1 MAKRFF
7 RVEKADRPDLSAIGS
22 ISQLDVKGY
31 AFPKIFPLM
40 PVTEKSG
47 TMTVAPAGLT
57 SSKGTKGRANG
68 TALSGS
74 TIEMVDVDWAAA
86 RYEGRGKL
94 YEDDGAAYAS
104 AEDADKAGAELSQRL
119 AWNKAED
126 DAFKTVFTAARKSAA
141 TELADH
147 KVVKTIQQK
156 AKLLRKYGKPT
167 LVMTTN
173 AWLDFVEIPE
183 IRYRL
188 VKLAGVQNDAGFI
201 LTDLDKVRAAVSTF
215 LGFNDIV
222 LFDSEIIGTTYDTCV
237 AVIGIRPEAVGN
249 VVSTAKSKATYGWT
263 AVYIPEDAAADKPF
277 DMRTWYDDDN
287 KANVYDAEAFLG
299 VTEVFGENGEGKP
312 GSAVE
317 MCVFADEYTEY
328 PQSVVVINNNQ
339 ADGNGGAGGGE
350 GGEGNG

>member
-7 RVEKADRPDLSAIGS
+7 RVEKADRPDLAAIGS

-57 SSKGTKGRANG
+57 ASKGTKGRANG
-68 TALSGS
+68 TALSGTAIS
-74 TIEMVDVDWAAA
+74 MVDVEWAAV
-86 RYEGRGKL
+86 RFEGRGKL

-104 AEDADKAGAELSQRL
+104 AEAADQAGAELAQRL

-126 DAFKTVFTAARKSAA
+126 EAFKVVFTAARAAAA

-147 KVVKTIQQK
+147 KVVKGLQVK
-156 AKLLRKYGKPT
+156 AKALRKYGKPT

-215 LGFNDIV
+215 LGFDNIV
-222 LFDSEIIGTTYDTCV
+222 LFDSEIVGTDYDTCV
-237 AVIGIRPEAVGN
+237 AVIGLRPEAAGN
-249 VVSTAKSKATYGWT
+249 VAYTAKSKAMYGWT

-299 VTEVFGENGEGKP
+299 VIQAFSG
-312 GSAVE
+312 AVE
-317 MCVFADEYTEY
+317 MCKFAEAYTEY
-328 PQSVVVINNNQ
+328 PQTVVQV
-339 ADGNGGAGGGE
+339 E
-350 GGEGNG
+350 TT

>member
-7 RVEKADRPDLSAIGS
+7 RVEKADRPDLAAIGS

-40 PVTEKSG
+40 PVSEKSG

-57 SSKGTKGRANG
+57 ASKGTKGRANG
-68 TALSGS
+68 TELSGTAIS
-74 TIEMVDVDWAAA
+74 MVDVNWAAV
-86 RYEGRGKL
+86 RFEGRGKL

-104 AEDADKAGAELSQRL
+104 AEAADQAGAELAQRL

-126 DAFKTVFTAARKSAA
+126 EAFKVVFTAARKSGA

-147 KVVKTIQQK
+147 KVVKGLQIK
-156 AKLLRKYGKPT
+156 AKALRKYGKPT

-215 LGFNDIV
+215 LGFDNIV
-222 LFDSEIIGTTYDTCV
+222 LFDSELVGTDYDTCV
-237 AVIGIRPEAVGN
+237 AVIGLRPEAAGN
-249 VVSTAKSKATYGWT
+249 VAYTAKSKAMYGWT

-299 VTEVFGENGEGKP
+299 VIQAFSG
-312 GSAVE
+312 AVE
-317 MCVFADEYTEY
+317 MCKFAEAYTEY
-328 PQSVVVINNNQ
+328 PQTVVQV
-339 ADGNGGAGGGE
+339 E
-350 GGEGNG
+350 TT

>member
-7 RVEKADRPDLSAIGS
+7 RVEKADRPDLAAIGS

-31 AFPKIFPLM
+31 AFPKIFPVM
-40 PVTEKSG
+40 PVAEKSG

-57 SSKGTKGRANG
+57 SGKGTKGRANG
-68 TALSGS
+68 TALSA
-74 TIEMVDVDWAAA
+74 TDITMVDVDWSVS
-86 RYEGRGKL
+86 RYEGRGRL

-104 AEDADKAGAELSQRL
+104 AEAADQAGAELSQRL

-126 DAFKTVFTAARKSAA
+126 DAFKAVFTAARKAAA

-147 KVVKTIQQK
+147 KVVKTLQQK
-156 AKLLRKYGKPT
+156 AKALRKYGKPT

-222 LFDSEIIGTTYDTCV
+222 LFDSELVGTDYDTCV
-237 AVIGIRPEAVGN
+237 AVIGLRPEAAGN
-249 VVSTAKSKATYGWT
+249 VAYAAKSKALYGWT

-277 DMRTWYDDDN
+277 DMRTWYDDAG

-299 VTEVFGENGEGKP
+299 VVEVFGSNAEGKP

-317 MCVFADEYTEY
+317 MCVFAEVYSEF
-328 PQSVVVINNNQ
+328 PQNVVVREV
-339 ADGNGGAGGGE
+339 ADNGGNGGE
-350 GGEGNG
+350 GGEG